1 MTAGERMTRAFDVIH
16 PDVLLA
22 HVASHFDSNS
32 RPILVCEHDRLIGV
46 LDAEALRAGRRLR
59 ASDTRPPRVRDAVV
73 PDLLY
78 CLESTDLAEAEAL
91 MREHRVQAIPV
102 LSADRRLVGVVA
114 LEDMPADDPSDT
126 RAPSSAD
133 RGAEDPA
140 RR

>member
-1 MTAGERMTRAFDVIH
+1 MTAGERMTRSFDVIH

-22 HVASHFDSNS
+22 HVASHVDSHT

-46 LDAEALRAGRRLR
+46 LDAEALRAARWLR
-59 ASDTRPPRVRDAVV
+59 AGDVRPPRVRDAVV
-73 PDLLY
+73 PDVLF
-78 CLESTDLAEAEAL
+78 CLESTDLAEAAAL

-114 LEDMPADDPSDT
+114 LEDVPTEVLPGPNSPSPAD
-126 RAPSSAD
+126 RKAQ
-133 RGAEDPA
+133 DPA